1 MEINFKCELFEN
13 LSVQQLRFIYQ
24 LRAEVFVVEQNCA
37 YCDVDET
44 DELAYHLF
52 ALENQKVM
60 AYARLIPAGITY
72 TTCSIGRVVIHP
84 SWRKQKLGQA
94 LMHTAIKKCIDLFN
108 TDSITISAQLYLQR
122 FYENLGF
129 NPVGDVYLEDNIPH
143 LKMIYD
149 KKSSF

>member
-13 LSVQQLRFIYQ
+13 LSVHQLRCIYQ

-52 ALENQKVM
+52 ALENEKVM
-60 AYARLIPAGITY
+60 AYARLIPAGIAY

-84 SWRKQKLGQA
+84 SWRKQKLGKT
-94 LMHTAIKKCIDLFN
+94 LMNAAIKKCTTLFN
-108 TDSITISAQLYLQR
+108 THSITISAQLYLQH

-129 NPVGDVYLEDNIPH
+129 CPVGTSYLEDNIPH
-143 LKMIYD
+143 LKMLYE
-149 KKSSF
+149 KKPSL